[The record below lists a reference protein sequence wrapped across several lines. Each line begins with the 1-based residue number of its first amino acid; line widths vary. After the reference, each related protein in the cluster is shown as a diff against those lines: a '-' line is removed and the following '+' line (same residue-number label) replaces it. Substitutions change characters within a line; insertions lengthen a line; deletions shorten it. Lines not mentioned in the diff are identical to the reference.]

1 MKYVNSCEK
10 LGLSVKDPSEIT
22 VEVLKRHYRMKA
34 LQYHPDKNKE
44 PDASAKFQEIHD
56 AYEYLMRY
64 QGFSNNDDN
73 NDEETFNQES
83 GYHWILMSFLK
94 NILKEETRSTLYY
107 TILNRIAMTCEKT
120 ALDTLSKLEK
130 STLFKINEILHK
142 YKDSL
147 HFSETFIKNVSDL
160 IYDKTKDDECVILN
174 PTIDDLIEN
183 NLYKLTKDDKVYI
196 IPLWHHE
203 LVYDHSGND
212 LYVKCNPM
220 LPENIDI
227 DENNNLRLHVTLK
240 IPDIWGKPLID
251 IELGKHIFS
260 VPPSTFKF
268 TKQQTILFPKQGISK
283 MNSVDIYDVS
293 KKTDIY
299 LTIILE
305 I

>member
-1 MKYVNSCEK
+1 MKYVSSCEK
-10 LGLSVKDPSEIT
+10 LGLHVKDPSEIT

-34 LQYHPDKNKE
+34 LQYHPDKNKD

-73 NDEETFNQES
+73 DDKETFEQES

-120 ALDTLSKLEK
+120 ALETLSKLEK
-130 STLFKINEILHK
+130 STLFKIYEILHK
-142 YKDSL
+142 YKESL
-147 HFSETFIKNVSDL
+147 HFSESFIKTVSDL

-183 NLYKLTKDDKVYI
+183 NLYRLTKDDKVYI

-203 LVYDHSGND
+203 LIYDHSGND

-220 LPENIDI
+220 LPENIEI
-227 DENNNLRLHVTLK
+227 DENNNLHIHVTFKVL
-240 IPDIWGKPLID
+240 DIWNKSMVDIFIGKN
-251 IELGKHIFS
+251 IFS
-260 VPPSTFKF
+260 VPPSNFKF
-268 TKQQTILFPKQGISK
+268 IKQQTILYPRQGISK
-283 MNSVDIYDVS
+283 MNSTDIYDIS

-299 LTIILE
+299 LDITLE
-305 I
+305 L